1 MVAVAVLTSCGGG
14 STAGGTVAD
23 TDISIE
29 MTDIESLSVGTVQQ
43 CIDRLTKVVNVDYI
57 KEHDVKVD
65 DESSAVFAIENAISE
80 VCRTLTPRR
89 ESTPPPT
96 ASFTWS
102 GTSSGK
108 AEPPLG

>member
-29 MTDIESLSVGTVQQ
+29 TTDIESLSVGTVQQ

-57 KEHDVKVD
+57 KEHD
-65 DESSAVFAIENAISE
+65 AISE
-80 VCRTLTPRR
+80 VCADIDSEKGVHAAAHDVVHLV
-89 ESTPPPT
+89 
-96 ASFTWS
+96 
-102 GTSSGK
+102 GDK
-108 AEPPLG
+108 LGEG